1 MAEVYP
7 QKRSLPGN
15 VVSPKAGMLWMV
27 AWRNIFRNK
36 RRTWLT
42 VAAIVFSC
50 FLVSGLRSYQV
61 GMYKQLAEVMTEQY
75 PGHADVIHVDYEDD
89 QKLEQTI
96 QDATELM
103 RSIEEIPMVKAAAPR
118 VTAPSLFSVDEKSF
132 GGILI
137 GADFAKE
144 TEHFTFFNALS
155 EGTVPVDQNDV
166 VLGKAMARN
175 LGVGLGEEIVV
186 LGSQKEGGIAALVLS
201 VSGIFSSGNVQYDR
215 AFAFVRL
222 STAQQAFGL
231 GDEVHALT
239 LRLTDIDYVDEATGF
254 VSKRLPD
261 EAIARGWP
269 EISPETYQ
277 AIRADDVSGI
287 AMMALI
293 MVLTLFSIA
302 NTFSMMVFE
311 RTREFGMLLSLGMR
325 PWGIIRQV
333 QLEAMG
339 IWAIGA
345 IIATVLNVGITYLGL
360 TVGVPIPAEV
370 NEMVKGF
377 YFVFPERFYPAFS
390 VGSLVAAPLIFLV
403 GIQVAAFVGSVKIL
417 WLEPVTAMR
426 SE

>member
-1 MAEVYP
+1 M
-7 QKRSLPGN
+7 
-15 VVSPKAGMLWMV
+15 
-27 AWRNIFRNK
+27 
-36 RRTWLT
+36 
-42 VAAIVFSC
+42 
-50 FLVSGLRSYQV
+50 
-61 GMYKQLAEVMTEQY
+61 
-75 PGHADVIHVDYEDD
+75 
-89 QKLEQTI
+89 
-96 QDATELM
+96 
-103 RSIEEIPMVKAAAPR
+103 
-118 VTAPSLFSVDEKSF
+118 
-132 GGILI
+132 
-137 GADFAKE
+137 
-144 TEHFTFFNALS
+144 
-155 EGTVPVDQNDV
+155 
-166 VLGKAMARN
+166 
-175 LGVGLGEEIVV
+175 
-186 LGSQKEGGIAALVLS
+186 
-201 VSGIFSSGNVQYDR
+201 
-215 AFAFVRL
+215 

-239 LRLTDIDYVDEATGF
+239 LRLTDIDYVDEATGL
-254 VSKRLPD
+254 VSKQLPD

-325 PWGIIRQV
+325 PWRIIRQV

-377 YFVFPERFYPAFS
+377 TLSFLNDSILHFRGFFGGGAAYFFGRYSDCRFC
-390 VGSLVAAPLIFLV
+390 
-403 GIQVAAFVGSVKIL
+403 
-417 WLEPVTAMR
+417 WLD
-426 SE
+426 

>member
-1 MAEVYP
+1 MPEVYP
-7 QKRSLPGN
+7 QKWTLLGN

-61 GMYKQLAEVMTEQY
+61 GMYKQIIAISTEQY
-75 PGHADVIHVDYEDD
+75 PGHADVIHVDYGDD

-96 QDATELM
+96 QNATELM

-118 VTAPSLFSVDEKSF
+118 VMASSLLSVDEKSF
-132 GGILI
+132 GGMLI

-155 EGTVPVDQNDV
+155 EGTVPFDQSDV
-166 VLGKAMARN
+166 VLGQAMARN

-186 LGSQKEGGIAALVLS
+186 LGSQKEGGIAALVLN

-231 GDEVHALT
+231 GDEVHGLT
-239 LRLTDIDYVDEATGF
+239 LRLTDIDDLDEA
-254 VSKRLPD
+254 VDLVRQLLPV
-261 EAIARGWP
+261 EGMARGWP
-269 EISPETYQ
+269 EIVPALYQGITAEDLGSVATYL
-277 AIRADDVSGI
+277 V
-287 AMMALI
+287 LI
-293 MVLTLFSIA
+293 VLTLFSIA

-339 IWAIGA
+339 IWLLGV
-345 IIATVLNVGITYLGL
+345 IIATILNLAITYLG
-360 TVGVPIPAEV
+360 VAFGVPIPAEYT
-370 NEMVKGF
+370 ELFEGY
-377 YFVFPERFYPAFS
+377 YFALPERLYAAFS
-390 VGSLVAAPLIFLV
+390 WESLVVPPLIFLF
-403 GIQVAAFVGSVKIL
+403 GIQIAAFVGSVKIL

>member
-1 MAEVYP
+1 MAEGYP
-7 QKRSLPGN
+7 QKPTLPGN
-15 VVSPKAGMLWMV
+15 VVSYKARLLWMV

-61 GMYKQLAEVMTEQY
+61 GMYKQIIAISTEQY
-75 PGHADVIHVDYEDD
+75 PGHADVIHVDYGDD

-118 VTAPSLFSVDEKSF
+118 VMASSLFSVDEKSF
-132 GGILI
+132 GGVLI

-155 EGTVPVDQNDV
+155 EGALPVDQNGV
-166 VLGKAMARN
+166 VIGKIMARN

-186 LGSQKEGGIAALVLS
+186 LGSQKEGGIAALVLN

-215 AFAFVRL
+215 AFAFIRL

-231 GDEVHALT
+231 GDEVHALA
-239 LRLTDIDYVDEATGF
+239 LRLTDIDYVDEATVL

-261 EAIARGWP
+261 EAMARGWP
-269 EISPETYQ
+269 KIVPALYQGITAEDLGSVATYL
-277 AIRADDVSGI
+277 V
-287 AMMALI
+287 LI
-293 MVLTLFSIA
+293 VLTLFSIA

-333 QLEAMG
+333 QLEALG
-339 IWAIGA
+339 IWLIGV
-345 IIATVLNVGITYLGL
+345 IIATILNFAITYLG
-360 TVGVPIPAEV
+360 VAFGVPISAEYT
-370 NEMVKGF
+370 ELFKGY
-377 YFVFPERFYPAFS
+377 YFALPERLYAAFS
-390 VGSLVAAPLIFLV
+390 WESLVVPPLIFLF
-403 GIQVAAFVGSVKIL
+403 GIQIAAFVGSIKIL
-417 WLEPVTAMR
+417 WLEPVAAMR